1 MSEGVSVEA
10 AVSRVFSARART
22 EVYSSSSLSLGIGAC
37 CLCPFTHIT
46 GGPLFPTGPVGDRG
60 VKGLLDRRK
69 PSGELASRQLVARMA
84 KSGESYVSDTR
95 APLVKP
101 RP

>member
-1 MSEGVSVEA
+1 M
-10 AVSRVFSARART
+10 
-22 EVYSSSSLSLGIGAC
+22 
-37 CLCPFTHIT
+37 
-46 GGPLFPTGPVGDRG
+46 FPTVPVGDRG